1 MEGRPG
7 EEPVESVDEG
17 EAMRLAVQMP
27 RPRPVPRRTEGA
39 GQQVRIGFVELQG
52 EGRIRRRMGL
62 PDREGHRGGIP
73 SPATAGGHETA
84 RTILTVAPIRPGR
97 PTRRRKLWN
106 NRTPSTGDSKSFA
119 VRFDYGSNK
128 TEADARNSNE
138 YPESGKAQL
147 GQDQPEDRHRN
158 PAHGDRR
165 PTAQM
170 HSPSR
175 ERGACSCPFAFLRIR
190 GSDRPRGQAHPR
202 F

>member
-52 EGRIRRRMGL
+52 EGHIRGRMGL

-97 PTRRRKLWN
+97 RELWN
-106 NRTPSTGDSKSFA
+106 DRTPSTGDGKAFA
-119 VRFDYGSNK
+119 VRFDDGSK
-128 TEADARNSNE
+128 DRKSTRLNS
-138 YPESGKAQL
+138 S
-147 GQDQPEDRHRN
+147 H
-158 PAHGDRR
+158 
-165 PTAQM
+165 
-170 HSPSR
+170 
-175 ERGACSCPFAFLRIR
+175 I
-190 GSDRPRGQAHPR
+190 
-202 F
+202 